1 MRDGAGAIVHLNVET
16 LRVREAQWRQQ
27 AADLAPGAEQAVCLA
42 LAEGY
47 ADLIA
52 LIGPPPFSDAA
63 SAGSTLNRPASS
75 ARVGS
80 ERKERPRSDPLPETV

>member
-1 MRDGAGAIVHLNVET
+1 MAYLNVET
-16 LRVREAQWRQQ
+16 LREREAQWRQQ

-52 LIGPPPFSDAA
+52 LIGRPPFSDAA
-63 SAGSTLNRPASS
+63 SAGSTFNRPAPS

-80 ERKERPRSDPLPETV
+80 ERKERPRSDPLPEAV

>member
-1 MRDGAGAIVHLNVET
+1 MCDGAGAMAYLDVET
-16 LRVREAQWRQQ
+16 LREREAQWRQQ

-52 LIGPPPFSDAA
+52 LIRRPPFGGTA
-63 SAGSTLNRPASS
+63 SADSTLMHPAPP

-80 ERKERPRSDPLPETV
+80 GRRERPRSDSLPEAV